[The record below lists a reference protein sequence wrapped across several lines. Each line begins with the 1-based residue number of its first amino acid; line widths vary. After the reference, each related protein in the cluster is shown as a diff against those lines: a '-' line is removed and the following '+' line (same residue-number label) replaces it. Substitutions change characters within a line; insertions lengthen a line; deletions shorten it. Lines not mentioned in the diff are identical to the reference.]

1 MDGTEQTD
9 NLETPFLLAY
19 EAGAA
24 YSVLRD
30 TRLRGSVASGYNRFY
45 SKYGNF
51 GFDAFN
57 PAGAQDEIVE
67 SLTLEGGVRQSWG
80 KGYADLAVYNIVQEN
95 VPRRNG
101 GAIESMEVHQ
111 SGVEIETEHTFDNA
125 LTVSGG
131 LMYMFDV
138 ESFRADGSSNNGNVF
153 FGNNGVPTPELQ
165 ALLRAQYSISEQWL
179 VWGMGYY
186 NTGFTRE
193 NADGTST
200 LTNDYYRFDLGAAW
214 QPTDK
219 FAVRFRIE
227 NLLDEKDFGQTVE
240 GNPVADADK
249 IGRVFW
255 VGFDYAF

>member
-1 MDGTEQTD
+1 
-9 NLETPFLLAY
+9 
-19 EAGAA
+19 
-24 YSVLRD
+24 
-30 TRLRGSVASGYNRFY
+30 
-45 SKYGNF
+45 
-51 GFDAFN
+51 
-57 PAGAQDEIVE
+57 
-67 SLTLEGGVRQSWG
+67 
-80 KGYADLAVYNIVQEN
+80 
-95 VPRRNG
+95 
-101 GAIESMEVHQ
+101 
-111 SGVEIETEHTFDNA
+111 
-125 LTVSGG
+125 
-131 LMYMFDV
+131 MYMFDV